1 MLAGWKSVT
10 PFIILSISF
19 SASNISFSLYANH
32 PTHTYGSATDAQQKR
47 KKCFIC
53 MLILEPSFC
62 LLCCWFYHHKYH
74 QLIMISIFVF
84 TKLAWLSVSEQW
96 LYIGGTTCHFSF
108 IWTSPAHRPIVPWML
123 LIEKYLN
130 LLLLCNCFRC
140 NN

>member
-1 MLAGWKSVT
+1 MSLT

-19 SASNISFSLYANH
+19 SASNISFTLYANH
-32 PTHTYGSATDAQQKR
+32 PTPMEVLLLHSR
-47 KKCFIC
+47 KGKKMFH
-53 MLILEPSFC
+53 LYAHPRILFVYY
-62 LLCCWFYHHKYH
+62 WFYHHKYH

-108 IWTSPAHRPIVPWML
+108 IWTSPAHQPIVPWML

-140 NN
+140 YN